1 MPKGYRDAW
10 ILVVRRAPIGTDD
23 VEGSV
28 ARPVDSAAVTAR
40 SATPTEPATLQETH
54 VSQPEI
60 DEPPR
65 VHEALRHAVDE
76 AARLLRADG
85 AILYVLQPDGKSMQ
99 WAYDAGISAP
109 EERGWMRSLV
119 VPVGVGM
126 FGRAVAERSVQIT
139 HDYAADGSFSHAWML
154 DEVVRTA
161 RIRSLAAAPLLTGD
175 EVLGALG
182 VYSSEAGAFEERDVA
197 LLNALAEHAGASV
210 ANARLIEELAS
221 SRQALADRVAS
232 ERALR
237 GIAARIASIADQDVV
252 LQRVVDEAVR
262 LLGADGA
269 HLCVLHESGAFLT
282 PVVAAGSTDDVTR
295 AWLAT
300 QRFPVGSGMNG
311 LAAQLGHSVMTA
323 DYATEPRIPHEP
335 GDTDSAERM
344 HIRGMAVAPLR
355 TAGGRVIGTLA
366 ITHEAPRETSD
377 DELGVLQGLAD
388 HAAIA
393 VTNSRL
399 YAELQQSEE
408 RYRYI
413 LRHSPDVAW
422 SVDENGRFTF
432 ISDSVEQVVGWRADE
447 LVGRHFS
454 VMVHATSKGP
464 INQAWNDI
472 SHPPFKAQALE
483 FNLPHRDGSGVPADM
498 RAAAIVVDGEFRGA
512 HGRVRDLREQVR
524 LQGDLQRQAADLAA
538 SEERAHLARE
548 LHDSVTQALFSMTL
562 TTRTIELLLDRD
574 LDQARA
580 RLAELR
586 ELEKDALA
594 EMRGLI
600 FELRPA
606 NIEADGLTQAVRTHA
621 AAVAGRTG
629 LPIAVDCGL
638 VDRLPV
644 EVESGLYRITQEAL
658 HNVVKHASANQVH
671 ISLEQDD
678 GQVHLTVEDDGVGF
692 DPKSSS
698 AGTLGLAGMR
708 HRAERLGGTFSVQ
721 SQPGHGSRVEVVV
734 PAA

>member
-1 MPKGYRDAW
+1 
-10 ILVVRRAPIGTDD
+10 VAP
-23 VEGSV
+23 E
-28 ARPVDSAAVTAR
+28 R
-40 SATPTEPATLQETH
+40 
-54 VSQPEI
+54 SQPEI

-85 AILYVLQPDGKSMQ
+85 AILYLLQPDGKQMR
-99 WAYDAGISAP
+99 WAYDAGISTP

-126 FGRAVAERSVQIT
+126 FGRSVAERSVRIT
-139 HDYAADGSFSHAWML
+139 HDYAADTSFAHAWML

-161 RIRSLAAAPLLTGD
+161 KIRSLAAAPLVSGD
-175 EVLGALG
+175 DVIGALG
-182 VYSSEAGAFEERDVA
+182 VYSSDPAAFEERDVA
-197 LLNALAEHAGASV
+197 LLNALAEHAGGSV

-221 SRQALADRVAS
+221 SRQALAERVAS

-237 GIAARIASIADQDVV
+237 EIAARMASIADQDVV
-252 LQRVVDEAVR
+252 LQRVVDESMR
-262 LLGADGA
+262 LLAADGA
-269 HLCVLHESGAFLT
+269 HLCLLHESGAYLT

-295 AWLAT
+295 TWLNT
-300 QRFPVGSGMNG
+300 QRFPIGSGMNG
-311 LAAQLGHSVMTA
+311 LAAQLGHSVKTV

-335 GDTDSAERM
+335 GDTDSAERLR
-344 HIRGMAVAPLR
+344 IRGMAVAPLR

-366 ITHEAPRETSD
+366 ITHESPRETTD
-377 DELGVLQGLAD
+377 DDLAVLQALAD

-393 VTNSRL
+393 VTNARL
-399 YAELQQSEE
+399 YAELRQSEE

-422 SVDENGRFTF
+422 SIDESGHFTF
-432 ISDSVEQVVGWRADE
+432 ISDAVEQVVGWRADE
-447 LVGRHFS
+447 LLGHHFS
-454 VMVHATSKGP
+454 VMVHQSSEGQV
-464 INQAWNDI
+464 NQAWAAI
-472 SHPPFKAQALE
+472 SQPPFRAQALE
-483 FNLPHRDGSGVPADM
+483 FNLPHRDGSAVPADM

-524 LQGDLQRQAADLAA
+524 MQGDLQRQAADLAA

-580 RLAELR
+580 RLGELR
-586 ELEKDALA
+586 ELERDALA

-606 NIEADGLTQAVRTHA
+606 NIEADGLTKAVRTHA
-621 AAVAGRTG
+621 AAVEGRTG
-629 LPIAVDCGL
+629 LPIAVDCGII
-638 VDRLPV
+638 DRLPI
-644 EVESGLYRITQEAL
+644 EIESGLYRITQEAI
-658 HNVVKHASANQVH
+658 HNVVKHASANQVR
-671 ISLEQDD
+671 ISLEQEN
-678 GQVHLTVEDDGVGF
+678 GEVHLRVEDDGVGF
-692 DPKSSS
+692 DPRSSS
-698 AGTLGLAGMR
+698 PGTLGLAGMR
-708 HRAERLGGTFSVQ
+708 HRAERLGGTFTVESE
-721 SQPGHGSRVEVVV
+721 PGHGSRVEVVV

>member
-1 MPKGYRDAW
+1 M
-10 ILVVRRAPIGTDD
+10 
-23 VEGSV
+23 
-28 ARPVDSAAVTAR
+28 
-40 SATPTEPATLQETH
+40 
-54 VSQPEI
+54 
-60 DEPPR
+60 
-65 VHEALRHAVDE
+65 
-76 AARLLRADG
+76 LRAEG
-85 AILYVLQPDGKSMQ
+85 AILYVVQPDGATMR
-99 WAYDAGISAP
+99 WAYDAGISTP

-119 VPVGVGM
+119 MPIGVGV
-126 FGRAVAERSVQIT
+126 FGRAVAERSVRIT
-139 HDYAADGSFSHAWML
+139 HDYAADTSFTHAWML

-161 RIRSLAAAPLLTGD
+161 RIRSLAAAPLVIGD
-175 EVLGALG
+175 KVMGALG
-182 VYSSEAGAFEERDVA
+182 VYSSDSAAFEERDVA

-237 GIAARIASIADQDVV
+237 EIAARIALIADHDLV
-252 LQRVVDEAVR
+252 LQRVVDEATR

-269 HLCVLHESGAFLT
+269 HLCLLHDSGAYLT
-282 PVVAAGSTDDVTR
+282 PAVAAGSTDDITR
-295 AWLAT
+295 AWLDT

-311 LAAQLGHSVMTA
+311 LAAQLGRTVKTA
-323 DYATEPRIPHEP
+323 DYAAEPRIPHEP
-335 GDTDSAERM
+335 GDNETAERM
-344 HIRGMAVAPLR
+344 RIRGMAVAPLR
-355 TAGGRVIGTLA
+355 TSGGRVIGTLA
-366 ITHEAPRETSD
+366 ITHETPHETAE
-377 DELGVLQGLAD
+377 DELAVLQALAD

-393 VTNSRL
+393 VTNARL
-399 YAELQQSEE
+399 YQELRQSEE

-422 SVDENGRFTF
+422 SIDERGHFTF

-447 LVGRHFS
+447 LIGMHFS
-454 VMVHATSKGP
+454 VMVHESSAAQVQQAWQE
-464 INQAWNDI
+464 INQ
-472 SHPPFKAQALE
+472 PPFRGQGFE
-483 FNLPHRDGSGVPADM
+483 FNLTHRDGSAVPADM
-498 RAAAIVVDGEFRGA
+498 RAMAIVVDGEFRGA

-524 LQGDLQRQAADLAA
+524 LQTDLQRQAADLAA

-580 RLAELR
+580 RLSELR

-621 AAVAGRTG
+621 AAVEGRTG
-629 LPIAVDCGL
+629 LPIAVDCTL

-644 EVESGLYRITQEAL
+644 ETESGLYRIAQEAI

-671 ISLEQDD
+671 VSLDKEG
-678 GQVHLTVEDDGVGF
+678 GQVRLLVEDDGVGF
-692 DPKSSS
+692 DPKSSGP
-698 AGTLGLAGMR
+698 GTLGLAGMR
-708 HRAERLGGTFSVQ
+708 HRAERLGGTFSVE
-721 SQPGHGSRVEVVV
+721 SEPGHGSRVEVTV